1 MPYLQNR
8 RNQYQWDSAT
18 VRLSHYRALA
28 RAEASGQG
36 RSPKGSTGL
45 SPCLS
50 KQVFTKELLSI
61 HMNYY
66 EFLNFEGI
74 KCISCF
80 FCSQHIFSVEHSHES
95 KRLSLIFSTIL
106 ASGVHWSRYDAGRVF
121 AWARPSS
128 LHESRSGAQMLLRH
142 LMYKDDKRFFDFS
155 ERKNHEISLRDM
167 TDSRTRLHALPQSH
181 LDLLIFV
188 FLFQS
193 KIQRR

>member
-1 MPYLQNR
+1 MQSVHEESSLYASCFHILAASMPYLQNR

-74 KCISCF
+74 KCISF
-80 FCSQHIFSVEHSHES
+80 FFSVLNISFLWNTPMNQKDCHWYFWP
-95 KRLSLIFSTIL
+95 SLRQEFIGRGTML
-106 ASGVHWSRYDAGRVF
+106 AVF
-121 AWARPSS
+121 
-128 LHESRSGAQMLLRH
+128 LHELAHLRY
-142 LMYKDDKRFFDFS
+142 M
-155 ERKNHEISLRDM
+155 NHGRELRC
-167 TDSRTRLHALPQSH
+167 
-181 LDLLIFV
+181 F
-188 FLFQS
+188 
-193 KIQRR
+193 

>member
-1 MPYLQNR
+1 MQSVHEESSLYASCFHILAASMPYLQNR

-74 KCISCF
+74 KCISF
-80 FCSQHIFSVEHSHES
+80 FF
-95 KRLSLIFSTIL
+95 LFSTYLFCGTLPWIKKI
-106 ASGVHWSRYDAGRVF
+106 VIDIFDHPCVR
-121 AWARPSS
+121 SS
-128 LHESRSGAQMLLRH
+128 LVEVRCWPCFCMSSPIFATWITVGSSDAFKTL
-142 LMYKDDKRFFDFS
+142 
-155 ERKNHEISLRDM
+155 E
-167 TDSRTRLHALPQSH
+167 T
-181 LDLLIFV
+181 LDV
-188 FLFQS
+188 
-193 KIQRR
+193 